1 MYKDIKVTNKKR
13 RSKAQSELEKLPIL
27 DAVLTFPG
35 YLYSRLHSLYIV
47 LGIIIDMAVSVF
59 SESKSK
65 LVSKMFWGRGSL
77 YRSSFHLIMSSITV
91 LAITTGLASQILAVG
106 SGQES
111 LNTSFSQG
119 PTDDF
124 LQQGSSLQAVLEVDP
139 FEPAVNIFKHTVQ
152 RGDSLAGIADKY
164 NVSIDTIRWA
174 NSNLISPFSQEIQS
188 GWELRIPEMNGVLK
202 KVQSGE
208 NLDDIVKKYGG
219 HPIDIIELNGLQG
232 PDYTLAAGAELFI
245 PNGEVPVQ
253 VVPAVVDIPRGVFS
267 NPLSHPGC
275 AGYTYSRGFTGYH
288 RGVDL
293 AKGSGCPIR
302 AIATGKVEYAG
313 WSPLA
318 GFNVRID
325 HGGGITSIYMHG
337 NGTFW
342 VNAGDR
348 VQQGQE
354 IMYMGT
360 TGNSTGVHLHVELR
374 KDGYAVNPAGFIP
387 Y

>member
-35 YLYSRLHSLYIV
+35 YLYRRLHSLYIV
-47 LGIIIDMAVSVF
+47 LGIIIDMAVSEF
-59 SESKSK
+59 YESKSK

-202 KVQSGE
+202 KVQSDE
-208 NLDDIVKKYGG
+208 NLDDIVKK
-219 HPIDIIELNGLQG
+219 D
-232 PDYTLAAGAELFI
+232 
-245 PNGEVPVQ
+245 
-253 VVPAVVDIPRGVFS
+253 S
-267 NPLSHPGC
+267 
-275 AGYTYSRGFTGYH
+275 
-288 RGVDL
+288 
-293 AKGSGCPIR
+293 
-302 AIATGKVEYAG
+302 
-313 WSPLA
+313 
-318 GFNVRID
+318 
-325 HGGGITSIYMHG
+325 
-337 NGTFW
+337 
-342 VNAGDR
+342 
-348 VQQGQE
+348 
-354 IMYMGT
+354 
-360 TGNSTGVHLHVELR
+360 
-374 KDGYAVNPAGFIP
+374 
-387 Y
+387 